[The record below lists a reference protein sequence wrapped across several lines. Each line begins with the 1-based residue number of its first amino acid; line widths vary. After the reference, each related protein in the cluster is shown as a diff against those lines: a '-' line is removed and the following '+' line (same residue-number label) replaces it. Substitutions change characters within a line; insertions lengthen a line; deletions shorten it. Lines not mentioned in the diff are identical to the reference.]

1 MCWPHT
7 QSALRKHD
15 IEQTFYQWS
24 IKRAVCLSYIRLR
37 IGLND
42 LMFWKIGLW
51 WAKCAANKPLL
62 CLVYRTYCEEYSKP
76 HLGLSNRT
84 TGAWGDFKYLFL
96 SDNKGR
102 PMLQPRQ
109 RGASSLRL
117 QDGHVFQQIN
127 TVKNSQCKNN
137 AHAEYMLQ
145 NPGTPEN
152 KPSTFPHFLLQHFHY
167 CWVAVRKLE

>member
-1 MCWPHT
+1 MVYGELNV
-7 QSALRKHD
+7 Q
-15 IEQTFYQWS
+15 QTSPYYVWCTGRTVKSTASHIWVFQ
-24 IKRAVCLSYIRLR
+24 
-37 IGLND
+37 IGQLEHE
-42 LMFWKIGLW
+42 
-51 WAKCAANKPLL
+51 A
-62 CLVYRTYCEEYSKP
+62 T
-76 HLGLSNRT
+76 SNT
-84 TGAWGDFKYLFL
+84 FFL

-167 CWVAVRKLE
+167 C